1 VPLPRAYEGQSC
13 PLARSLEI
21 VGERWTLL
29 ILRDLF
35 FGVRRFG
42 ELQRRLD
49 IPRAV
54 LSARLATLVE
64 SGLVERRPYRPGRDE
79 LLLTAR
85 ARELWPVVYELMQW
99 GERHLVDDGPLRL
112 FSHAKCGTTLT
123 RDGHCPECN
132 VEPEP
137 GDVETRPGPG
147 VPPVLRDDAVSRA
160 LRRPH
165 RLLTPVEP
173 MPAA

>member
-1 VPLPRAYEGQSC
+1 VPLRREYETQSC

-42 ELQRRLD
+42 ELQARLD

-64 SGLVERRPYRPGRDE
+64 HGLVERRPYRPGRDE
-79 LLLTAR
+79 LLLTER
-85 ARELWPVVYELMQW
+85 ARELWPVVHGLMQW
-99 GERHLVDDGPLRL
+99 GERHLVADGPLRL
-112 FSHAKCGTTLT
+112 FSHADCGTALDA
-123 RDGHCPECN
+123 DGRCPRCDL
-132 VEPEP
+132 EPPP
-137 GDVETRPGPG
+137 GDIETRPGPG
-147 VPPVLRDDAVSRA
+147 RPPVVRDDAVSRA
-160 LRRPH
+160 LRRHH
-165 RLLTPVEP
+165 RLLTPVAP
-173 MPAA
+173 TPG